1 MAARGVALPMTP
13 GLRRLIALRV
23 GSLHVGRPDV
33 DVMRDVRAGF
43 GTTWRKYTTASRNR
57 ILRVAVKIH
66 ADNRALYRRVMGG
79 GW

>member
-1 MAARGVALPMTP
+1 MSRRIALPMTP
-13 GLRRLIALRV
+13 GLRQLIALRV
-23 GSLHVGRPDV
+23 GSLHVGRSDA

-57 ILRVAVKIH
+57 ILRTAVKIH
-66 ADNRALYRRVMGG
+66 HDNRALYRRVMGG